1 MKNTIPELSFKEIE
15 RGDSFSINL
24 LSEALS
30 DHGFFSITQHGLSK
44 DLVDNC
50 YKSSK
55 AFFDLDYQIKNAY
68 SSVGSKG
75 ARGYTPKGIET
86 AVGEKIA
93 DQKEFWHHGP
103 LIDETY
109 DKNIPAN
116 LNIVQV
122 PEFNK
127 HFDELYEEL
136 HNIGS
141 RVLSV
146 IALSLGL
153 DHNYF
158 NSWIEKGNSLLRS
171 IHYPPVETKS
181 NPHRAR
187 AHEDINLITLLIG
200 AEEGGLEVL
209 SKDGSWIKVE
219 PSSDAIVCNIGDMMQ
234 LVTDKRLKS
243 TTHRVIQDEIAES
256 KPRYSIPF
264 FLHPAPSINLKSIF
278 RDGDEGILA
287 NDFLNQRLKEIKL
300 Y

>member
-1 MKNTIPELSFKEIE
+1 MNNLIPELSFKEIE
-15 RGDSFSINL
+15 KGDSFSINL
-24 LSEALS
+24 LREALS
-30 DHGFFSITQHGLSK
+30 DHGFFSITDHGLSK
-44 DLVDNC
+44 KLVDNC
-50 YKSSK
+50 YESAKN
-55 AFFDLDYQIKNAY
+55 FFDLDFEVKNTY

-103 LIDETY
+103 VIDNTF
-109 DKNIPAN
+109 DKKIPEN
-116 LNIVQV
+116 LVIEQV
-122 PEFNK
+122 PDFNSN
-127 HFDELYEEL
+127 FDELYNEL
-136 HNIGS
+136 HKIGS

-153 DHNYF
+153 DNNF
-158 NSWIEKGNSLLRS
+158 FTPWVEKGNSLLRS
-171 IHYPPVETKS
+171 IHYPPVESIS

-209 SKDGSWIKVE
+209 NKDGSWIKVA
-219 PSSDAIVCNIGDMMQ
+219 PSSEAIVCNIGDMMQ
-234 LVTDKRLKS
+234 LVTDKQLKS
-243 TTHRVIQDEIAES
+243 TTHRVIQDKEAES
-256 KPRYSIPF
+256 KSRYSIPF

-278 RDGDEGILA
+278 RDDDEGILA
-287 NDFLNQRLKEIKL
+287 DDFLDQRLKEIKL